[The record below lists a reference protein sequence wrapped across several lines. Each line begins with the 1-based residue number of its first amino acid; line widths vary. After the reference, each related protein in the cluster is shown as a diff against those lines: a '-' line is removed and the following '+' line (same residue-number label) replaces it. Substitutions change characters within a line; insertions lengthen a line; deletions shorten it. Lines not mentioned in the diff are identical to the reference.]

1 MRTCYRDTEAEIRL
15 TETTRREEH
24 SNLIVRKARP
34 RDLQD
39 VLHLYAQ
46 LFADTDQ
53 AVGDTHAIVPAH
65 RSAFSE
71 IDRDHNTSLLVAE
84 SSGRILGTLSI
95 TIVPNLSHGGRRWAI
110 IENVV
115 VDKRVRRANV
125 GTSLMQHA
133 IALAREKGCFRII
146 LSSSVRRKE
155 SHRFYENLG
164 FKAYGHS
171 FERCLSDT

>member
-1 MRTCYRDTEAEIRL
+1 MCCRDTDMEAETRL
-15 TETTRREEH
+15 TESTRRAEH
-24 SNLIVRKARP
+24 DLIVRKAGLS
-34 RDLQD
+34 DLRD
-39 VLHLYAQ
+39 VLQLYAQ
-46 LFADTDQ
+46 LFAAKNQ
-53 AVGDTHAIVPAH
+53 AVGDTHAIVSAH

-84 SSGRILGTLSI
+84 SSGRVLGTLSI

-133 IALAREKGCFRII
+133 IALARKKDCFRII
-146 LSSSVRRKE
+146 LSSSVHRKE
-155 SHRFYENLG
+155 SHSFYENLG

-171 FERCLSDT
+171 FERWLSDK